1 MSRNIIGVTVGT
13 PTKPESILI
22 GATNLTPE
30 QQAQARKN
38 IGISNDPNCHADF
51 FDIDYYGVISLKS
64 EYTQDGSK
72 ANELPEDI
80 ILPEIVNKTAVIGL
94 ADSMFKDDW
103 RVKSIAFPSTVN
115 IIPTEFCNGAGA
127 LRNISNTEHIT
138 AVRDMAFRN
147 TGIGKAIFP
156 NLKELGT
163 GAFTQCV
170 LMSVVDIGNTITE
183 IPSVCFVNCKSLS
196 AVKGGASVKTVKSM
210 AFMFTYNLT
219 SAPFIAGVTKMENSA
234 FQNSRIQYDW
244 GSLNCTFGT
253 CSTPIQDNTTDYW
266 SGYTPTECE
275 NRLVTMMC
283 QQDPRWA
290 NMQWGTTTGT
300 NQTYAF
306 GCSPMSIL
314 HIHSAFTGKKYAT
327 PKEFEA
333 EISQLPNGA
342 SWLSD
347 MPKTTAKRA
356 ELLEALGYKVTTYT
370 GTITAD
376 IYRNVCE
383 KLKAGAYVSLAVGVS
398 ASNPNG
404 GHAVVLYGINKY
416 GEVLALDSD
425 NGNHYVGVY
434 DDFFT
439 YATPFQNMTGP
450 ESDIIIV
457 EKV

>member
-1 MSRNIIGVTVGT
+1 MTSEDKKEMVLNT
-13 PTKPESILI
+13 PQS
-22 GATNLTPE
+22 LTQE
-30 QQAQARKN
+30 QQAQAREN
-38 IGISNDPNCHADF
+38 IGIINDPNCHAAF
-51 FDIDYYGVISLKS
+51 FDIDYSGTISLKS
-64 EYTQDGSK
+64 EYAKDGSK
-72 ANELPEDI
+72 ADELLEDI

-103 RVKSIAFPSTVN
+103 RVKSIAFPSTVD
-115 IIPTEFCNGAGA
+115 IIPIEFCNGAGA

-138 AVRDMAFRN
+138 AVRDKAFRN

-156 NLKELGT
+156 NLKELGE
-163 GAFTQCV
+163 GAFIQCV
-170 LMSVVDIGNTITE
+170 LLSVVDIGNTITE
-183 IPSVCFVNCKSLS
+183 IPATCFVSCKSLS
-196 AVKGGASVKTVKSM
+196 AVKGGASVKTVKSI

-219 SAPFIAGVTKMENSA
+219 SAPFIANVTKMEDSA

-244 GSLNCTFGT
+244 NSLNCEFGT

-266 SGYTPTECE
+266 GDYTPVPCE
-275 NRLVTMMC
+275 NRLVTMLC

-290 NMQWGTTTGT
+290 NEYWGTVTAETAGAYGDR
-300 NQTYAF
+300 QKYAF
-306 GCSPMSIL
+306 GCSPMTIL

-342 SWLSD
+342 SWLSN
-347 MPKTTAKRA
+347 MPKTTAKIA

-398 ASNPNG
+398 ASNPDG

-439 YATPFQNMTGP
+439 YAAPFQNMTGP
-450 ESDIIIV
+450 SSDIIIV